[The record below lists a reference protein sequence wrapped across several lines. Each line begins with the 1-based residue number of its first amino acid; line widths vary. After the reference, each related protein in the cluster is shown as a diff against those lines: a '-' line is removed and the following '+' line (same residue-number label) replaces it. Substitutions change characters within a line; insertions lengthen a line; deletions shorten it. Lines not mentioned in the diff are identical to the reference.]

1 MANHQATKKDIRQSA
16 KRRLH
21 NRYYAK
27 TTRNAIKKIGLESD
41 LNKKIQAFPDVVSMV
56 DKLAKRGILHRNK
69 AARIK
74 SRLAKSMAKAV

>member
-16 KRRLH
+16 KRRLR

-27 TTRNAIKKIGLESD
+27 TTRNAIKRIGLEVDVTKKTQD
-41 LNKKIQAFPDVVSMV
+41 LSGVISMV
-56 DKLAKRGILHRNK
+56 DKLAKRRVIHRNK

-74 SRLAKSMAKAV
+74 SRLAKSVVKA